1 MKSEHR
7 RRGEKAIFHINMLRQ
22 WHEKERPVE
31 QNCFVRAVGKEEEVE
46 EQYFPVK
53 QEGHRRRCH
62 I

>member
-1 MKSEHR
+1 
-7 RRGEKAIFHINMLRQ
+7 MLRQ

-53 QEGHRRRCH
+53 QEGTA
-62 I
+62 